1 MADENVTE
9 SENTTETT
17 EQASTPAPQEQASAA
32 ATPSPAAAAKPSP
45 AALAKP
51 HAPSPAAFAKKPQH
65 TAAPAPAATG
75 YAEDQVKAA
84 EAFGRVDDNG
94 TVYVKDGE
102 SEREVGQFP
111 DVSKEEALALYA
123 RRFLDLKG
131 KLNLF
136 AGRLKSNN
144 VKAHEIDETIKTLA
158 EETAQPDVVGDIA
171 ALKAQF
177 EALKA
182 EGEAKKAKI
191 TEARKAAVAKAVEE
205 RTAIVVKAEE
215 LAASLGDSTNWR
227 STADKFRA
235 LFDQWQEHQRT
246 TVRIDKADADA
257 LWKRFSAARTTFNQA
272 RRKWAQARDTE
283 RNAAKEAKE
292 AIIAEA
298 NELKDSTAWGETS
311 RKFNELMDRWKQ
323 AGRAGRNEDDAL
335 WAQFRAA
342 ADTFFNARQA
352 DRDQISSSEKENL
365 AKKEALLVKAEALV
379 PGSDEAA
386 AKKARQALAAIQ
398 EEWDQIGYVPRDDM
412 RRIEG
417 RLDAVDKQIKA
428 IEDAAWKKTDPEADA
443 RKSSFEE
450 QLNAQLA
457 ELNEK
462 IAAESDPKKKAKL
475 EAEKATKEQWLN
487 AIK

>member
-1 MADENVTE
+1 MADENNVTE
-9 SENTTETT
+9 NENTTENA
-17 EQASTPAPQEQASAA
+17 EQAAQ
-32 ATPSPAAAAKPSP
+32 PAAAPAAPKPSAMP
-45 AALAKP
+45 KP
-51 HAPSPAAFAKKPQH
+51 HAPSPAAFAHKPAAAPH
-65 TAAPAPAATG
+65 VAAPAQQGHSEAA
-75 YAEDQVKAA
+75 VKAA
-84 EAFGRVDDNG
+84 EAFGRVDDDG

-102 SEREVGQFP
+102 GEREVGQFP

-123 RRFLDLKG
+123 RRFLDLKS
-131 KLNLF
+131 KLDAL
-136 AGRLKSNN
+136 AGRLKSRN
-144 VKAHEIDETIKTLA
+144 VKPREIDESLKMLA
-158 EETAQPDVVGDIA
+158 EETAEPAVVGDIA
-171 ALKAQF
+171 ALKAQY
-177 EALKA
+177 EELKA
-182 EGEAKKAKI
+182 AGEKKKAEI
-191 TEARKAAVAKAVEE
+191 AEARKAAMAKAIEG
-205 RTAIVVKAEE
+205 RTAIVEKAEA
-215 LAASLGDSTNWR
+215 LAASLGDNTNWR

-235 LFDQWQEHQRT
+235 LFDEWQEHQRNN
-246 TVRIDKADADA
+246 VRIDKKDADE

-272 RRKWAQARDTE
+272 RRKWAQARDVE
-283 RNAAKEAKE
+283 RKEARAAKE

-298 NELKDSTAWGETS
+298 NELKDSTSWGETS
-311 RKFNELMDRWKQ
+311 RRFNELMDRWKK

-335 WAQFRAA
+335 WAQFREA

-365 AKKEALLVKAEALV
+365 AAKEALLVKAEALV
-379 PGSDEAA
+379 PVADEKA
-386 AKKARQALAAIQ
+386 AKRARQELAKIQ

-428 IEDAAWKKTDPEADA
+428 VEDAAWKQSDPEADA

-457 ELNEK
+457 ELDAK

-487 AIK
+487 AVK